1 MLAANAKYWGLRNI
15 GFELMIGGRI
25 LTLSHSFS
33 LKHTHT
39 MKHSHTLTH
48 TISHIRT
55 HALPHTHSLSFFSNF
70 MNNVQKSSW
79 CVFLKEFVEVLCQE
93 KFFSSNVMINS
104 RWGTRSDFC
113 CRCCCCCCC
122 WCCCCCCC
130 CWCCYCC
137 CCCWFLWLGCG
148 WHWELWHIFTLLKI
162 HHGFVAEMPPRAGT
176 KLKSWGFIFKSK
188 NKVFFG

>member
-1 MLAANAKYWGLRNI
+1 
-15 GFELMIGGRI
+15 
-25 LTLSHSFS
+25 
-33 LKHTHT
+33 

-48 TISHIRT
+48 TLFPTYARMLCYT
-55 HALPHTHSLSFFSNF
+55 HTLSLSFFSNF

-113 CRCCCCCCC
+113 YRCR
-122 WCCCCCCC
+122 CCCC
-130 CWCCYCC
+130 CWCCYRC
-137 CCCWFLWLGCG
+137 CCCWFLWRGCE
-148 WHWELWHIFTLLKI
+148 WHWELWHIFTFLKI

-188 NKVFFG
+188 AKFFLVKREFLMMAWRCQILIAAGALNDE